1 MEVKCNLPDKWDFE
15 ADVVV
20 VGYGG
25 AGSVAAI
32 TAHDAGAKVLI
43 LEKAP
48 LGQEGGNTR
57 VAGQGWLNPFPIEQA
72 ITYFNAMCGEYTVPQ
87 DMVQAWAEEMNKNN
101 AFIESL
107 GAVIM
112 ETVYKNRHPAEFP
125 ELPGADC
132 IHDYHIRT
140 DDGSNGY
147 SRLWETLKG
156 AVNKRGIKVLCATP
170 VKELIQNPA
179 TKEIFGVKAEHSGR
193 KMNIKANRA
202 VVLTCGGFENNQEMV
217 RDFCTNLPYC
227 YPLGTPYNTGDGI
240 KMAMAAG
247 ADLWHMSCIAGPVY
261 CSLKVPEF
269 PAILEIPA
277 LEPQARAVFPGGVI
291 VVGADARRF
300 ADEKYRVTHG
310 KSLIN
315 GRWAQT
321 PTPCPLHMIFDQTI
335 FNVGLYDSHRYHG
348 WNPLLNV
355 YTWSKDNSAELAK
368 GWIKK
373 ANSIAELAQIIK
385 LDPKVLQE
393 TVYRWNMNSAAGHDP
408 DFGRTRMV
416 APIEGPPFY
425 AMEVTPHFVNTQ
437 GGPRRNAK
445 SQILQVNGEPLPRL
459 YGAGELGSIHS
470 YLYNSGGNIGE
481 CLAFGRISGRN
492 AAAEKGW
499 S

>member
-1 MEVKCNLPDKWDFE
+1 MEVKINLPEEWEFE

-20 VGYGG
+20 VGYGAAG
-25 AGSVAAI
+25 AVTAI
-32 TAHDAGAKVLI
+32 TAHDLGAKVLI

-48 LGQEGGNTR
+48 LGQEGGNSR
-57 VAGQGWLNPFPIEQA
+57 VAGQGWLNPYPIDKA

-87 DMVQAWAEEMNKNN
+87 DMVQVWAEEMNKNN

-107 GAVIM
+107 GGTII
-112 ETVYKNRHPAEFP
+112 ETVYKDREPAEFP

-132 IHDYHIRT
+132 IHDYHIKT
-140 DDGSNGY
+140 EDGGNGY
-147 SRLWETLKG
+147 SRLWELLKSS
-156 AVNKRGIKVLCATP
+156 VNKRKIKVLCATP

-179 TKEIFGVKAEHSGR
+179 TKEILGIKAEHSG
-193 KMNIKANRA
+193 KKFNIKANRA
-202 VVLTCGGFENNQEMV
+202 VVLTCGGFENNQEMI

-240 KMAMAAG
+240 KMAMAVG

-291 VVGADARRF
+291 VVGADGKRF
-300 ADEKYRVTHG
+300 ADEKFRVTHG
-310 KSLIN
+310 KTRIN
-315 GRWAQT
+315 GRWVQT

-355 YTWSKDNSAELAK
+355 YNWSKDNSVELAK

-373 ANSIAELAQIIK
+373 ANTIVELAKIIK
-385 LDPKVLQE
+385 LDPKTLE
-393 TVYRWNMNSAAGHDP
+393 DSINRWNVNCATGTDP
-408 DFGRTRMV
+408 DFGRTRML

-437 GGPRRNAK
+437 GGPRRNARG
-445 SQILQVNGEPLPRL
+445 QVLQTNGQPLPRL
-459 YGAGELGSIHS
+459 YSAGELGSIHS

-492 AAAEKGW
+492 AATETAW
-499 S
+499 Q